1 MRKMTWLAGLAL
13 GLTLTAGGA
22 EALAADTSSGSVIHT
37 GVYIDGI
44 DVSGMTE
51 TEARA
56 EVEDYVE
63 EMGTETL
70 TLNIGDNQIQTTLG
84 DLGLSCTNMDVVEE
98 AIRIQESYKLANRKF
113 HPKDTVVDVAGVKFG
128 DGSFQIIAGPC
139 CIESESQ
146 VCEIAE
152 EIKASGASI
161 LRGGAYKP
169 RTSPYSFQGMGEEG
183 LKLLI
188 EAKKLTGLPVVTEV
202 LDISQLELFKDVDM
216 IQVGARNMQNY
227 ELLKELGE
235 MDKPVLL
242 KRGSACTI
250 EELLMSAEYILKGGN
265 ENVILCERGIRT
277 FETATRNTLDIS
289 AIPVLKKKT
298 HLPVIVD
305 PSHGTGNAS
314 LVPPMALAAAAAG
327 ADGLM
332 VEVHSMPEYALCDG
346 PQAIKPEDFE
356 KLVEMIEKLRPFAYD
371 YKR

>member
-1 MRKMTWLAGLAL
+1 MIILLKQNPDPRKLSSLRTWLRSMDFEIHYSQGTSTTLMGLV
-13 GLTLTAGGA
+13 G
-22 EALAADTSSGSVIHT
+22 DTSSLD
-37 GVYIDGI
+37 IDMI
-44 DVSGMTE
+44 
-51 TEARA
+51 RA
-56 EVEDYVE
+56 
-63 EMGTETL
+63 L
-70 TLNIGDNQIQTTLG
+70 
-84 DLGLSCTNMDVVEE
+84 DVVEE
-98 AIRIQESYKLANRKF
+98 AIRIQEPYKLANRKF
-113 HPKDTVVDVAGVKFG
+113 HPEDTVVDVAGVKFG

-139 CIESESQ
+139 CIESENQ

-152 EIKASGASI
+152 DIKASGASI

-183 LKLLI
+183 LKLLM

>member
-1 MRKMTWLAGLAL
+1 MIILLKQNPDPRKLSSLRTWLRSMDFEIHYSQGTSTTLMGLV
-13 GLTLTAGGA
+13 G
-22 EALAADTSSGSVIHT
+22 DTSSLD
-37 GVYIDGI
+37 IDMI
-44 DVSGMTE
+44 
-51 TEARA
+51 RA
-56 EVEDYVE
+56 
-63 EMGTETL
+63 L
-70 TLNIGDNQIQTTLG
+70 
-84 DLGLSCTNMDVVEE
+84 DVVEE
-98 AIRIQESYKLANRKF
+98 AIRIQEPYKLANRKF
-113 HPKDTVVDVAGVKFG
+113 HPEDTVVDVAGVKFG

-152 EIKASGASI
+152 DIKASGASI

-183 LKLLI
+183 LKLLM

-250 EELLMSAEYILKGGN
+250 EELLMGAEYILKGGN